1 MKKKI
6 LDKDIR
12 LKIMN
17 ALSRREHS
25 EKEIYLKFV
34 NLVNS
39 KDILLEEILKLKEE
53 GLISNQRYA
62 EAYIRSRF
70 HSGFGPVRIK
80 YELEKK
86 GVIKTIIKTAFQETD
101 LDWDD
106 KLKSELKK
114 KYESNDM
121 KNLNINKISKFF
133 LYRGFDLE
141 KISKLIKNNWVI

>member
-1 MKKKI
+1 
-6 LDKDIR
+6 
-12 LKIMN
+12 MN

-39 KDILLEEILKLKEE
+39 KDTLLEELLKLKEE
-53 GLISNQRYA
+53 VLISNQRYA

-70 HSGFGPVRIK
+70 HSGFGPIRIK

-86 GVIKTIIKTAFQETD
+86 GVIEAIIKTAFQETD

-106 KLKSELKK
+106 KLKSEFKK

-121 KNLNINKISKFF
+121 KSSNDNKISKYF

-141 KISKLIKNNWVI
+141 KRSKLIKNN

>member
-1 MKKKI
+1 
-6 LDKDIR
+6 
-12 LKIMN
+12 MN

-39 KDILLEEILKLKEE
+39 KDTLLEENLKLKEE

-86 GVIKTIIKTAFQETD
+86 GVIEAIIKTAFQETD

-106 KLKSELKK
+106 KLKSEFKK

-121 KNLNINKISKFF
+121 KSSNDNKISKFF

-141 KISKLIKNNWVI
+141 KISKLIKNN

>member
-1 MKKKI
+1 
-6 LDKDIR
+6 
-12 LKIMN
+12 MN

-25 EKEIYLKFV
+25 EKEIFLKFV

-39 KDILLEEILKLKEE
+39 KDTLLEEILKLKEE

-70 HSGFGPVRIK
+70 HSGFGPIRIK

-86 GVIKTIIKTAFQETD
+86 GVIESIIKTAFQETD

-106 KLKSELKK
+106 KLKSEFKK

-121 KNLNINKISKFF
+121 KSLNDNKISKFF

-141 KISKLIKNNWVI
+141 KISKLIKNN

>member
-1 MKKKI
+1 
-6 LDKDIR
+6 
-12 LKIMN
+12 MN

-141 KISKLIKNNWVI
+141 KISKFIKNN

>member
-1 MKKKI
+1 
-6 LDKDIR
+6 
-12 LKIMN
+12 MN

-121 KNLNINKISKFF
+121 KNLNINKISNFF

-141 KISKLIKNNWVI
+141 KISKFIKNN

>member
-1 MKKKI
+1 
-6 LDKDIR
+6 
-12 LKIMN
+12 MN

-25 EKEIYLKFV
+25 EKEIYLKFI
-34 NLVNS
+34 NLVDS
-39 KDILLEEILKLKEE
+39 KNNLLEEIVKLKEE

-80 YELEKK
+80 YELGKK
-86 GVIKTIIKTAFQETD
+86 GVIETTIIKAFQETD

-106 KLKSELKK
+106 KLKSEFKK
-114 KYESNDM
+114 KYESNDV
-121 KNLNINKISKFF
+121 KNLNVNKISKFF

-141 KISKLIKNNWVI
+141 KISKLIKSNWVT

>member
-1 MKKKI
+1 
-6 LDKDIR
+6 
-12 LKIMN
+12 MN

-39 KDILLEEILKLKEE
+39 KDTLLEEILKLKKE

-70 HSGFGPVRIK
+70 HSGFGPIRIK

-86 GVIKTIIKTAFQETD
+86 GVIEAIIKTAFQETD

-106 KLKSELKK
+106 KLKSEFKK
-114 KYESNDM
+114 KYESNVM
-121 KNLNINKISKFF
+121 KSSNDNKISKFF

-141 KISKLIKNNWVI
+141 KISKLIKNN

>member
-39 KDILLEEILKLKEE
+39 KDTLLEEILKLKEE

-70 HSGFGPVRIK
+70 HSGFGPIRIK

-86 GVIKTIIKTAFQETD
+86 GVIESIIKTAFQETD

-106 KLKSELKK
+106 KLKSEFKK

-121 KNLNINKISKFF
+121 KSLNDNKISKFF

>member
-1 MKKKI
+1 
-6 LDKDIR
+6 
-12 LKIMN
+12 MN

-39 KDILLEEILKLKEE
+39 KDTLLEEILKLKEE

-70 HSGFGPVRIK
+70 HSGFGPIRIK

-86 GVIKTIIKTAFQETD
+86 GVIEAIIKTAFQETD

-106 KLKSELKK
+106 KLKSEFKK
-114 KYESNDM
+114 KYESNNM
-121 KNLNINKISKFF
+121 KISNDNKISKFF

-141 KISKLIKNNWVI
+141 KISKLIKNN

>member
-1 MKKKI
+1 
-6 LDKDIR
+6 
-12 LKIMN
+12 MN

-86 GVIKTIIKTAFQETD
+86 GVIKTIIKTAFHETD

-141 KISKLIKNNWVI
+141 KISKLIKNN

>member
-1 MKKKI
+1 
-6 LDKDIR
+6 
-12 LKIMN
+12 MN

-39 KDILLEEILKLKEE
+39 KDSLLEEILKLKEE

-70 HSGFGPVRIK
+70 HSGFGPIRIK

-86 GVIKTIIKTAFQETD
+86 GVIESIIKIAFQETD

-106 KLKSELKK
+106 KLKSEFKK

-121 KNLNINKISKFF
+121 KSLNDNKISKFF

-141 KISKLIKNNWVI
+141 KISKLIKNN

>member
-1 MKKKI
+1 
-6 LDKDIR
+6 
-12 LKIMN
+12 MN

-25 EKEIYLKFV
+25 EKEIYLKFI
-34 NLVNS
+34 NLVDS
-39 KDILLEEILKLKEE
+39 KNNLLEEIVKLKEE

-80 YELEKK
+80 YELGKK
-86 GVIKTIIKTAFQETD
+86 GVIETTIIKAFQETD

-106 KLKSELKK
+106 KLKSEFKK
-114 KYESNDM
+114 KYESNEV
-121 KNLNINKISKFF
+121 KNLNVNKISKFF

-141 KISKLIKNNWVI
+141 KISKLIKSN

>member
-1 MKKKI
+1 
-6 LDKDIR
+6 
-12 LKIMN
+12 MN

-39 KDILLEEILKLKEE
+39 KDTLLEEILKLKEE

-70 HSGFGPVRIK
+70 HSGFGPIRIK
-80 YELEKK
+80 YELKKK
-86 GVIKTIIKTAFQETD
+86 GVTESIIKIAFQETD

-106 KLKSELKK
+106 KLKSEFKK

-121 KNLNINKISKFF
+121 KSLNDNKISKFF

-141 KISKLIKNNWVI
+141 KISKLIKSN

>member
-1 MKKKI
+1 LKKKI
-6 LDKDIR
+6 STKDIR

-25 EKEIYLKFV
+25 EKEIYLKFI
-34 NLVNS
+34 NLVDS
-39 KDILLEEILKLKEE
+39 KNNLLEEIVKLKEE

-80 YELEKK
+80 YELGKK
-86 GVIKTIIKTAFQETD
+86 GVIETTIIKAFQETD

-106 KLKSELKK
+106 KLKSEFKK
-114 KYESNDM
+114 KYESNEV

-141 KISKLIKNNWVI
+141 KISKLIKSN

>member
-1 MKKKI
+1 
-6 LDKDIR
+6 
-12 LKIMN
+12 MN

-53 GLISNQRYA
+53 DLISNQRYA

-141 KISKLIKNNWVI
+141 KISKLIKNN

>member
-1 MKKKI
+1 
-6 LDKDIR
+6 
-12 LKIMN
+12 MN

-106 KLKSELKK
+106 KLKSEFKK

-121 KNLNINKISKFF
+121 KSLNDNKISKFF

-141 KISKLIKNNWVI
+141 KISKLIKNN

>member
-1 MKKKI
+1 
-6 LDKDIR
+6 
-12 LKIMN
+12 MN

-39 KDILLEEILKLKEE
+39 KDTLLEEILKLKEE

-70 HSGFGPVRIK
+70 HSGFGPIRIK

-86 GVIKTIIKTAFQETD
+86 GVIEAIIKTAFQETD

-106 KLKSELKK
+106 KLKREFKK

-121 KNLNINKISKFF
+121 KSSNDNKISKFF

-141 KISKLIKNNWVI
+141 KISKLIKNN

>member
-1 MKKKI
+1 
-6 LDKDIR
+6 
-12 LKIMN
+12 MN

-106 KLKSELKK
+106 KLKSEFKK

-121 KNLNINKISKFF
+121 KNTNINKISKFF

-141 KISKLIKNNWVI
+141 KISKLIKNN

>member
-1 MKKKI
+1 
-6 LDKDIR
+6 
-12 LKIMN
+12 MN

-25 EKEIYLKFV
+25 EKEIYLKFL
-34 NLVNS
+34 NLVDS
-39 KDILLEEILKLKEE
+39 KNDLLEEIVKLKEE

-80 YELEKK
+80 YELGQK
-86 GVIKTIIKTAFQETD
+86 GVIETIIIKAFQETD

-106 KLKSELKK
+106 KLKSEFKK
-114 KYESNDM
+114 KYESNEV

-141 KISKLIKNNWVI
+141 KISKLVKSN

>member
-1 MKKKI
+1 
-6 LDKDIR
+6 
-12 LKIMN
+12 MN

-25 EKEIYLKFV
+25 EKEIYLKFI
-34 NLVNS
+34 NLVDS
-39 KDILLEEILKLKEE
+39 KNNLLEEIVKLKEE

-80 YELEKK
+80 YELGKK
-86 GVIKTIIKTAFQETD
+86 GVIETMIIKAFQETD

-106 KLKSELKK
+106 KLKSEFKK
-114 KYESNDM
+114 KYESNEV

-141 KISKLIKNNWVI
+141 KISKLVKSN

>member
-1 MKKKI
+1 
-6 LDKDIR
+6 
-12 LKIMN
+12 MN

-34 NLVNS
+34 NLVIS
-39 KDILLEEILKLKEE
+39 KDTLIEEILKLKEE

-70 HSGFGPVRIK
+70 HSGFGPIRIK

-86 GVIKTIIKTAFQETD
+86 GVIEAIIKTAFQETD

-106 KLKSELKK
+106 KLKSEFKK

-121 KNLNINKISKFF
+121 KSSNDNKISKFF

-141 KISKLIKNNWVI
+141 KISRLIKNN

>member
-1 MKKKI
+1 
-6 LDKDIR
+6 
-12 LKIMN
+12 MN

-86 GVIKTIIKTAFQETD
+86 GVIKTTIKTAFQETD

-121 KNLNINKISKFF
+121 KNLNINKISNFF

-141 KISKLIKNNWVI
+141 KISKLIKNN

>member
-1 MKKKI
+1 
-6 LDKDIR
+6 
-12 LKIMN
+12 MN

-34 NLVNS
+34 NLVSS

-141 KISKLIKNNWVI
+141 KISKFIKNN

>member
-1 MKKKI
+1 
-6 LDKDIR
+6 
-12 LKIMN
+12 MN

-25 EKEIYLKFV
+25 EKEIYLKFI
-34 NLVNS
+34 NLVDS
-39 KDILLEEILKLKEE
+39 KNNLLEEIVKLKEE

-80 YELEKK
+80 YELGKK
-86 GVIKTIIKTAFQETD
+86 GVIETTIIKAFQETD

-106 KLKSELKK
+106 KLKSEFKK
-114 KYESNDM
+114 KYESNDV
-121 KNLNINKISKFF
+121 KNLNVNKISKFF

-141 KISKLIKNNWVI
+141 KISKLIKSN

>member
-1 MKKKI
+1 MK
-6 LDKDIR
+6 
-12 LKIMN
+12 
-17 ALSRREHS
+17 
-25 EKEIYLKFV
+25 IYLKFV

-39 KDILLEEILKLKEE
+39 KDTLLEEILKLKEE

-70 HSGFGPVRIK
+70 HSGFGPIRIK

-86 GVIKTIIKTAFQETD
+86 GVIEAIIKTAFQETD

-106 KLKSELKK
+106 KLKSEFKK

-121 KNLNINKISKFF
+121 KSSNDNKISKFF

-141 KISKLIKNNWVI
+141 KISKLIKNN

>member
-1 MKKKI
+1 
-6 LDKDIR
+6 
-12 LKIMN
+12 MN

-34 NLVNS
+34 NLVSS

-86 GVIKTIIKTAFQETD
+86 GVIKTTIKTAFQETD

-141 KISKLIKNNWVI
+141 KISKFIKNNWVI

>member
-1 MKKKI
+1 
-6 LDKDIR
+6 
-12 LKIMN
+12 MN

-86 GVIKTIIKTAFQETD
+86 GVIKTIIKKAFQETD

-141 KISKLIKNNWVI
+141 KISKLIKNN

>member
-6 LDKDIR
+6 SDKNLR

-39 KDILLEEILKLKEE
+39 KDILLEEISKLKEE

-70 HSGFGPVRIK
+70 HSGFGPIRIK

-86 GVIKTIIKTAFQETD
+86 GVIEIIIKTAFQETD

-106 KLKSELKK
+106 KLRSEFKK
-114 KYESNDM
+114 KYESNDV
-121 KNLNINKISKFF
+121 KNLNANKISKFF

>member
-1 MKKKI
+1 
-6 LDKDIR
+6 
-12 LKIMN
+12 MN
-17 ALSRREHS
+17 VLSRREHS
-25 EKEIYLKFV
+25 EKEIYLKFI
-34 NLVNS
+34 NLVDS
-39 KDILLEEILKLKEE
+39 KNNLLEEIVKLKEE

-80 YELEKK
+80 YELGKK
-86 GVIKTIIKTAFQETD
+86 GVIETMIIKAFQETD

-106 KLKSELKK
+106 KLKSEFKK
-114 KYESNDM
+114 KYESNEV

-141 KISKLIKNNWVI
+141 KISKLIKSN

>member
-1 MKKKI
+1 
-6 LDKDIR
+6 
-12 LKIMN
+12 MN

-86 GVIKTIIKTAFQETD
+86 GVIKTIIKMAFQETD

-141 KISKLIKNNWVI
+141 KISKLIKNN

>member
-1 MKKKI
+1 
-6 LDKDIR
+6 
-12 LKIMN
+12 MN

-34 NLVNS
+34 NLVSS

-141 KISKLIKNNWVI
+141 KISKLIKNN

>member
-1 MKKKI
+1 
-6 LDKDIR
+6 
-12 LKIMN
+12 MN
-17 ALSRREHS
+17 VLSRREHS

-39 KDILLEEILKLKEE
+39 KDTLLEEILKLKEE

-70 HSGFGPVRIK
+70 HSGFGPIRIK

-86 GVIKTIIKTAFQETD
+86 GVIESIIKTAFQETD

-106 KLKSELKK
+106 KLKSEFKK

-121 KNLNINKISKFF
+121 KSLNDNKISKFF

-141 KISKLIKNNWVI
+141 KISKLIKNN

>member
-1 MKKKI
+1 
-6 LDKDIR
+6 
-12 LKIMN
+12 MN

-141 KISKLIKNNWVI
+141 KISKLIKNN

>member
-1 MKKKI
+1 
-6 LDKDIR
+6 
-12 LKIMN
+12 MN

-34 NLVNS
+34 NFVNS
-39 KDILLEEILKLKEE
+39 KDTLLEEILKLKEE

-70 HSGFGPVRIK
+70 HSGFGPIRIK

-86 GVIKTIIKTAFQETD
+86 GVIESIIKTAFQETD

-106 KLKSELKK
+106 KLKSEFKK

-121 KNLNINKISKFF
+121 KSLNDNKISKFF

-141 KISKLIKNNWVI
+141 KISKLIKNN

>member
-1 MKKKI
+1 
-6 LDKDIR
+6 
-12 LKIMN
+12 MN

-34 NLVNS
+34 NFVNS
-39 KDILLEEILKLKEE
+39 KDTLLEEILKLKEE

-70 HSGFGPVRIK
+70 HSGFGPIRIK

-86 GVIKTIIKTAFQETD
+86 GVIESIIKTAFQETD

-106 KLKSELKK
+106 KLKSEFKK

-121 KNLNINKISKFF
+121 KSLNDNKILKFF

-141 KISKLIKNNWVI
+141 KISKLIKNN

>member
-1 MKKKI
+1 LKKKI
-6 LDKDIR
+6 STKDIR

-25 EKEIYLKFV
+25 EKEIYLKFI
-34 NLVNS
+34 NLVDS
-39 KDILLEEILKLKEE
+39 KNNLLEEIVKLKEE

-80 YELEKK
+80 YELGKK
-86 GVIKTIIKTAFQETD
+86 GVIETMIIKAFQETD

-106 KLKSELKK
+106 KLKSEFKK
-114 KYESNDM
+114 KYESNEV

-141 KISKLIKNNWVI
+141 KISKLIKSN

>member
-1 MKKKI
+1 
-6 LDKDIR
+6 
-12 LKIMN
+12 MN

-25 EKEIYLKFV
+25 EKEIYLKFI
-34 NLVNS
+34 NLVDS
-39 KDILLEEILKLKEE
+39 KNNLLEEIVKLKEE

-80 YELEKK
+80 YELGKK
-86 GVIKTIIKTAFQETD
+86 GVIETMIIKAFQETD

-106 KLKSELKK
+106 KLKSEFKK
-114 KYESNDM
+114 KYESNEV

-141 KISKLIKNNWVI
+141 KISKLIKSN

>member
-1 MKKKI
+1 
-6 LDKDIR
+6 
-12 LKIMN
+12 MN

-25 EKEIYLKFV
+25 EKEIYLKFL
-34 NLVNS
+34 NLVDS
-39 KDILLEEILKLKEE
+39 KNDLLEEIVKLKEE

-80 YELEKK
+80 YELGQK
-86 GVIKTIIKTAFQETD
+86 GVIETIIIKAFQETD

-106 KLKSELKK
+106 KLKSEFKK
-114 KYESNDM
+114 KYESNEV

-141 KISKLIKNNWVI
+141 KISKLKK

>member
-1 MKKKI
+1 
-6 LDKDIR
+6 
-12 LKIMN
+12 MN

-86 GVIKTIIKTAFQETD
+86 GVIKTTIKTAFQETD

-141 KISKLIKNNWVI
+141 KISKLIKNN